1 MLYRLIALC
10 IQRRLAVIAVTLMI
24 AVFGVYAYLRTPV
37 EAYPDVTNVQV
48 EVVAQVS
55 GLAPEEMER
64 QVTIP
69 LERALNGNPGMIQM
83 RSESGF
89 GLTIIWCVFEDGMD
103 SFRARTLTAERLL
116 TAEVPEEAFVRL
128 TPDATP
134 LGKIYYY
141 RLVSDRHD
149 LYQLRSE
156 QEWTVARLLKQVPGV
171 ADAVGMGGFLKEM
184 HVEVDPAKLAS
195 YGLTLKE
202 VTDAVEHS
210 NLNVG
215 GGFQRRGDQQF
226 MIRGIGYLMS
236 PQDIKD
242 IVLAVDDG
250 TPVTV
255 RDVAR
260 VVQSYTPRQGAV
272 GYNEEREI
280 VEGIVLLRRGE
291 NPEEVLD
298 GIHEKV
304 EYLNQHILPEG
315 MRIEPMY
322 DRSTLTGLTLHTVHE
337 NMLHGFLLIVGVVW
351 LFLRTVRGSLL
362 VAVVIP
368 LSLLTAF
375 AGLYL
380 IDLPANLI
388 SMGAIDFGILVD
400 GAVVL
405 VESAV
410 HEGRAV
416 RPTSK
421 REMLELVGRS
431 TLRVARPTFFAMA
444 VIIAA
449 LIPVFTLQ
457 SVEGRIFRPLALT
470 YSFALIGAL
479 VFSLTVVPAL
489 CAVFMRPKDAAT
501 NEPKS
506 LLALRDGYGALVGWL
521 LRGRKFMGLAVGLIL
536 LVAGLWVA
544 PRIGTEFLPELDE
557 GDVFVV
563 VEMPPSISLERGQD
577 VLAEVRRRLM
587 AFPEVL
593 STPAEQGRPEDG
605 LDNETT
611 NMSETFARL
620 KPRDQWR
627 PGYDSARLVAEMR
640 DSLEEIP
647 GVKFNFSQPI
657 KDRVEEAVSGVR
669 GKVVLKAFGT
679 DLVSMRE
686 TLLSAKEVLSDV
698 EGVVDLGLYRDA
710 TVPQLQI
717 KLNRAVLAR
726 AGVSIVDAA
735 HVVETAMAGRVV
747 TTFWEGERVVPIR
760 VRLPADEKA
769 NLESI
774 GQIMIPTASGA
785 RIPLRELAEI
795 TLADGRI
802 SIMREGNSRYV
813 ALKFNVDGRDLG
825 SVVDDAIATVDA
837 KIPVPEGQY
846 LVWGGEFENQQRA
859 MARLKVIVPVAL
871 LLVYVLLYGALGSG
885 RSAITVLLAAPFA
898 MTGGLFGLYAAGI
911 ALSVSAAVGFIA
923 LLGQVSLAGL
933 LVISAIDDERRLGA
947 SIDDAIRIGA
957 TTRFRALLMTALLA
971 MLGLLPMA
979 ISDSMGSETQ
989 KPFAVVIVCG
999 MATTLL
1005 VALLVVPMLYR
1016 LLAAKNLKQVED
1028 DALDFSARPMARH

>member
-1 MLYRLIALC
+1 MLQHLIKIC
-10 IQRRLAVIAVTLMI
+10 IQQRLAAIVLTLLV
-24 AVFGVYAYLRTPV
+24 AAFGVYSYLRTPI

-48 EVVAQVS
+48 EVVAQVA

-103 SFRARTLTAERLL
+103 SFRARTQTAERLL

-156 QEWTVARLLKQVPGV
+156 QEWTVARILKQVPGV
-171 ADAVGMGGFLKEM
+171 ADAVGMGGFLKEL
-184 HVEVDPAKLAS
+184 HVEVDPARLAS
-195 YGLTLKE
+195 YGLTLKD

-215 GGFQRRGDQQF
+215 GGFQKRGDQQF
-226 MIRGIGYLMS
+226 MIRGIGYLSS
-236 PQDIKD
+236 PQDLKD
-242 IVLAVDDG
+242 IVLEVESG
-250 TPVTV
+250 TPVTIG
-255 RDVAR
+255 DVAR

-298 GIHEKV
+298 GVHAKIDE
-304 EYLNQHILPEG
+304 LNDTILPEG
-315 MRIEPMY
+315 MRVEPMY
-322 DRSTLTGLTLHTVHE
+322 DRSTLTALTLDTVNH
-337 NMLHGFLLIVGVVW
+337 NLLNGFLLIIGVVW
-351 LFLRTVRGSLL
+351 LFLRSMRGSLI
-362 VAVVIP
+362 VAAVIP

-375 AGLYL
+375 TGLYL
-380 IDLPANLI
+380 IELPANLI
-388 SMGAIDFGILVD
+388 SMGAIDFGIIVD

-410 HEGRAV
+410 HEARTR
-416 RPTSK
+416 RPATR
-421 REMLELVGRS
+421 REMLGLVGHS
-431 TLRVARPTFFAMA
+431 AIKVARPTFYAMA
-444 VIIAA
+444 IIIAA
-449 LIPVFTLQ
+449 LIPVFTLE

-479 VFSLTVVPAL
+479 IFSLTVVPAL
-489 CAVFMRPKDAAT
+489 CAVFMRPKDGAT
-501 NEPKS
+501 RDPKS
-506 LLALRDGYGALVGWL
+506 LILLRDGYAGGLRWMLGHKSVGLLIGLALLVG
-521 LRGRKFMGLAVGLIL
+521 GVLA
-536 LVAGLWVA
+536 A

-577 VLAEVRRRLM
+577 TLAEVRRKLM
-587 AFPEVL
+587 EFPEVL
-593 STPAEQGRPEDG
+593 STPSEQGRPEDG
-605 LDNETT
+605 LDNETI

-620 KPRDQWR
+620 KPREQWR
-627 PGYDSARLVAEMR
+627 PGYDTHRLVNEMR
-640 DSLEEIP
+640 ASLSEIP

-669 GKVVLKAFGT
+669 GKIVLKAFGT
-679 DLVSMRE
+679 DLITMRE
-686 TLLSAKEVLSDV
+686 TLLTAKDTLDKV

-717 KLNRAVLAR
+717 KLDRGALAR
-726 AGVSIVDAA
+726 AGISIADATA
-735 HVVETAMAGRVV
+735 VVETAMAGRVV
-747 TTFWEGERVVPIR
+747 TTMWEGERVVPIR
-760 VRLPADEKA
+760 VRLPVSEKA
-769 NLESI
+769 DLTRI
-774 GQIMIPTASGA
+774 GEIMVPTPTGA
-785 RIPLRELAEI
+785 RVPLRELAEI
-795 TLADGRI
+795 SLADGRI
-802 SIMREGNSRYV
+802 SIMREANSRYV
-813 ALKFNVDGRDLG
+813 ALKFNVEGRDLG
-825 SVVDDAIATVDA
+825 SVVDDSIDA
-837 KIPVPEGQY
+837 VTAGVTVPEGEY

-859 MARLKVIVPVAL
+859 MGRLQIIVPVAL
-871 LLVYVLLYGALGSG
+871 MLVFMLLYGALGSA
-885 RSAITVLLAAPFA
+885 RSAVTVLVAAPFA
-898 MTGGLFGLYAAGI
+898 MTGGLFGLLAAGI

-933 LVISAIDDERRLGA
+933 LVISAIDEERRAGRPL
-947 SIDDAIRIGA
+947 DEAIREGA
-957 TTRFRALLMTALLA
+957 ARRFRALLMTALLA

-979 ISDSMGSETQ
+979 LSDAVGAETQ

-1005 VALLVVPMLYR
+1005 VALYVVPVLYR
-1016 LLAAKNLKQVED
+1016 LTAARELTNPQELE
-1028 DALDFSARPMARH
+1028 LDFTAPGPSSH

>member
-184 HVEVDPAKLAS
+184 HVEVDPARLAS
-195 YGLTLKE
+195 YGLTLRD

-226 MIRGIGYLMS
+226 MIRGIGYLTS

-242 IVLAVDDG
+242 IVLAVDEG

-304 EYLNQHILPEG
+304 DYLNQHILPEG

-405 VESAV
+405 VESVV

-416 RPTSK
+416 RPTTK

-506 LLALRDGYGALVGWL
+506 LLKLRDGYGALVGWL
-521 LRGRKFMGLAVGLIL
+521 LAGRKFLGLAVGLVL
-536 LVAGLWVA
+536 LVAGLLVA

-620 KPRDQWR
+620 KPREQWR

-640 DSLEEIP
+640 DSLQEIP

-669 GKVVLKAFGT
+669 GKIVLKAFGT

-686 TLLSAKEVLSDV
+686 TLLSAKEVLGDV

-726 AGVSIVDAA
+726 AGV
-735 HVVETAMAGRVV
+735 T
-747 TTFWEGERVVPIR
+747 
-760 VRLPADEKA
+760 
-769 NLESI
+769 
-774 GQIMIPTASGA
+774 
-785 RIPLRELAEI
+785 
-795 TLADGRI
+795 
-802 SIMREGNSRYV
+802 
-813 ALKFNVDGRDLG
+813 
-825 SVVDDAIATVDA
+825 
-837 KIPVPEGQY
+837 PE
-846 LVWGGEFENQQRA
+846 
-859 MARLKVIVPVAL
+859 
-871 LLVYVLLYGALGSG
+871 
-885 RSAITVLLAAPFA
+885 
-898 MTGGLFGLYAAGI
+898 
-911 ALSVSAAVGFIA
+911 
-923 LLGQVSLAGL
+923 
-933 LVISAIDDERRLGA
+933 
-947 SIDDAIRIGA
+947 
-957 TTRFRALLMTALLA
+957 
-971 MLGLLPMA
+971 
-979 ISDSMGSETQ
+979 
-989 KPFAVVIVCG
+989 
-999 MATTLL
+999 
-1005 VALLVVPMLYR
+1005 
-1016 LLAAKNLKQVED
+1016 
-1028 DALDFSARPMARH
+1028 

>member
-184 HVEVDPAKLAS
+184 HVEVDPARLAS
-195 YGLTLKE
+195 YGLTLRD

-226 MIRGIGYLMS
+226 MIRGIGYLTS

-242 IVLAVDDG
+242 IVLAVDEG

-304 EYLNQHILPEG
+304 DYLNQHILPEG

-405 VESAV
+405 VESVV

-416 RPTSK
+416 RPTTK

-506 LLALRDGYGALVGWL
+506 LLKLRDGYGALVGWL
-521 LRGRKFMGLAVGLIL
+521 LAGRKFLGLAVGLVL
-536 LVAGLWVA
+536 LVAGLLVA

-620 KPRDQWR
+620 KPREQWR

-640 DSLEEIP
+640 DSLQEIP

-669 GKVVLKAFGT
+669 GKIVLKAFGT

-686 TLLSAKEVLSDV
+686 TLLSAKEVLGDV

-760 VRLPADEKA
+760 VRLPADQKA
-769 NLESI
+769 DLESI

-825 SVVDDAIATVDA
+825 SVVDDAIATVGA

-859 MARLKVIVPVAL
+859 MGRLKVIVPVAL
-871 LLVYVLLYGALGSG
+871 LLVYVLLYGALGSW

-933 LVISAIDDERRLGA
+933 LVISAIDDERRAGA
-947 SIDDAIRIGA
+947 SLDEAIKIGA

-979 ISDSMGSETQ
+979 ISKSMGSETQ

-1028 DALDFSARPMARH
+1028 DALDFSPRPGAHH

>member
-375 AGLYL
+375 AGLYM

-410 HEGRAV
+410 HEARAV

-669 GKVVLKAFGT
+669 GKIVLKAFGT

-686 TLLSAKEVLSDV
+686 TLLSAKEVLSEV

-769 NLESI
+769 DLESI

-933 LVISAIDDERRLGA
+933 LVISAIDDERRAGA
-947 SIDDAIRIGA
+947 SLDDAIQIGA

-1028 DALDFSARPMARH
+1028 DALDFSARPRAHH

>member
-156 QEWTVARLLKQVPGV
+156 QEWTVARILKQVPGV

-195 YGLTLKE
+195 YGLTLRD

-242 IVLAVDDG
+242 IVLAVDEG
-250 TPVTV
+250 TPVTI

-304 EYLNQHILPEG
+304 DYLNQHILPEG

-506 LLALRDGYGALVGWL
+506 LL
-521 LRGRKFMGLAVGLIL
+521 
-536 LVAGLWVA
+536 
-544 PRIGTEFLPELDE
+544 
-557 GDVFVV
+557 
-563 VEMPPSISLERGQD
+563 
-577 VLAEVRRRLM
+577 
-587 AFPEVL
+587 
-593 STPAEQGRPEDG
+593 
-605 LDNETT
+605 
-611 NMSETFARL
+611 
-620 KPRDQWR
+620 
-627 PGYDSARLVAEMR
+627 
-640 DSLEEIP
+640 
-647 GVKFNFSQPI
+647 
-657 KDRVEEAVSGVR
+657 
-669 GKVVLKAFGT
+669 
-679 DLVSMRE
+679 
-686 TLLSAKEVLSDV
+686 
-698 EGVVDLGLYRDA
+698 
-710 TVPQLQI
+710 
-717 KLNRAVLAR
+717 KL
-726 AGVSIVDAA
+726 
-735 HVVETAMAGRVV
+735 
-747 TTFWEGERVVPIR
+747 
-760 VRLPADEKA
+760 
-769 NLESI
+769 
-774 GQIMIPTASGA
+774 
-785 RIPLRELAEI
+785 
-795 TLADGRI
+795 
-802 SIMREGNSRYV
+802 
-813 ALKFNVDGRDLG
+813 
-825 SVVDDAIATVDA
+825 
-837 KIPVPEGQY
+837 
-846 LVWGGEFENQQRA
+846 
-859 MARLKVIVPVAL
+859 
-871 LLVYVLLYGALGSG
+871 
-885 RSAITVLLAAPFA
+885 
-898 MTGGLFGLYAAGI
+898 
-911 ALSVSAAVGFIA
+911 
-923 LLGQVSLAGL
+923 
-933 LVISAIDDERRLGA
+933 
-947 SIDDAIRIGA
+947 
-957 TTRFRALLMTALLA
+957 
-971 MLGLLPMA
+971 
-979 ISDSMGSETQ
+979 
-989 KPFAVVIVCG
+989 
-999 MATTLL
+999 
-1005 VALLVVPMLYR
+1005 
-1016 LLAAKNLKQVED
+1016 
-1028 DALDFSARPMARH
+1028 